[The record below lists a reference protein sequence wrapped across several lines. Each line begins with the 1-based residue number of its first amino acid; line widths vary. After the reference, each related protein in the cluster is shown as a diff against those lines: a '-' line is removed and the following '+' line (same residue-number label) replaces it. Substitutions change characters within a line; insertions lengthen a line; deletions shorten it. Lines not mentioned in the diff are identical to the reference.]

1 MASLTIALTDGFTG
15 QAVVVRVDGRVVLDE
30 ERVRTRPQ
38 IGLAREIAVPVGD
51 SAQHTVA
58 VILPADGIEGSLTVD
73 AAVTPAV
80 LVAVRE
86 GAIEMRTADRTRYL

>member
-38 IGLAREIAVPVGD
+38 IGLAREIAVTVQSDG
-51 SAQHTVA
+51 QHTVA
-58 VILPADGIEGSLTVD
+58 VFLPTDGIEGSLTVD
-73 AAVTPAV
+73 ATVTPAV

-86 GAIEMRTADRTRYL
+86 GAIELQAADRTRHM